1 MEEVTPNNYFTRK
14 HNGSDQTYPDKKRK
28 AYVFMKTNEMGNGVA
43 VFVDVTTGKIIG
55 GEAYGD

>member
-1 MEEVTPNNYFTRK
+1 
-14 HNGSDQTYPDKKRK
+14 
-28 AYVFMKTNEMGNGVA
+28 MKTNEMGNGVA